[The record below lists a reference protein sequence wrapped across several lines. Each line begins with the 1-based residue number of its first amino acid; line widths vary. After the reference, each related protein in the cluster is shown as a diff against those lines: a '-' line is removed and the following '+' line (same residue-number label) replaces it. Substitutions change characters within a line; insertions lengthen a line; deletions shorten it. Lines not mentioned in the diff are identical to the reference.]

1 MLGRLKYL
9 AVDPPPLLVFEI
21 SEQAIAGVRR
31 NPRTFDVEAAS
42 VRDLAPGVLE
52 PAAGKPNVL
61 RPDEFEAAVQ
71 DVLSAIRLPR
81 RPDAALI
88 LPDASS
94 RLTVLDFDELPA
106 DTTERLRLIRWRL
119 KKTVPFD
126 IEAARISFQ
135 VSPSPK
141 GVSVMV
147 AVTPADVVRQYEMPF
162 EHAGL
167 WPGFVSLSTAASL
180 NLLPK
185 GDMTLF
191 AKLAGR
197 ALTMTAVSNDAV
209 RMVRCV
215 DLPPGTD
222 VTNARALD
230 DVLGDLYPTVVFVN
244 DEFGTPVS
252 KLVLCGFE
260 EALAAASFRFPKE
273 LGCKVEFLQGPKGAV
288 GSLEAGIWGYL
299 SMN

>member
-31 NPRTFDVEAAS
+31 NPKTFDVEAAS
-42 VRDLAPGVLE
+42 VRDLAPGVIE

-61 RPDEFEAAVQ
+61 RPEEFEAAVQ
-71 DVLSAIRLPR
+71 DVLGAIRLPR

-94 RLTVLDFDELPA
+94 RLTVLDFDELPGDA
-106 DTTERLRLIRWRL
+106 TERLRLIRWRL

-126 IEAARISFQ
+126 IETARISYQ
-135 VSPSPK
+135 VSPSLK
-141 GVSVMV
+141 GVSAMV

-162 EHAGL
+162 ERAGL

-180 NLLPK
+180 NLLPA
-185 GDMTLF
+185 GEMTLF

-222 VTNARALD
+222 ITIAKALD
-230 DVLGDLYPTVVFVN
+230 DILGDLYPTVVFVN

-273 LGCKVEFLQGPKGAV
+273 LGCEVEFLRGPKGVV

>member
-31 NPRTFDVEAAS
+31 NPKTFDVEAAS

-61 RPDEFEAAVQ
+61 RPEDFEAAVQ

-81 RPDAALI
+81 RPDTALI

-94 RLTVLDFDELPA
+94 RLTVLDFDELPGDA
-106 DTTERLRLIRWRL
+106 TERLRLIRWRL

-126 IEAARISFQ
+126 IETAKISYQ
-135 VSPSPK
+135 TSPSPK
-141 GVSVMV
+141 GISAMV
-147 AVTPADVVRQYEMPF
+147 AATPVDVIRQYEAPF
-162 EHAGL
+162 ERAGL

-180 NLLPK
+180 NLLPA
-185 GDMTLF
+185 GGMTLF

-197 ALTMTAVSNDAV
+197 ALTMTAVSDDAV

-222 VTNARALD
+222 ITNAKALD

-252 KLVLCGFE
+252 KLILCGFE
-260 EALAAASFRFPKE
+260 EALATATFRFPKE
-273 LGCKVEFLQGPKGAV
+273 LGCEVEFLHGPKGVV

-299 SMN
+299 SLN